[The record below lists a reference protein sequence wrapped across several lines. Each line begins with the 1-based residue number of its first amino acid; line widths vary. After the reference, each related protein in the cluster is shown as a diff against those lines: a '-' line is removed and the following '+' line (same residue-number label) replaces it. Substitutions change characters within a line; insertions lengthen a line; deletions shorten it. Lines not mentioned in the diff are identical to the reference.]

1 MNSSPAQLYVRHAV
15 KASLVEYID
24 KYMMIILR
32 DGTTHIGELRT
43 FDQFTNVVLEDAWA
57 RHYIDDKVYEKFI
70 GTLLIR
76 GDNVVFFAEI
86 DPKKDEQIQRIT
98 KQQYQKLL
106 KIKKSD
112 PKKRRK
118 KDFAELFS
126 CHLSAYQD

>member
-32 DGTTHIGELRT
+32 DGTVYIGELRT
-43 FDQFTNVVLEDAWA
+43 FDQFTNVVLEDAWI
-57 RHYIDDKVYEKFI
+57 RNFVDTKVWEKFI

-86 DPKKDEQIQRIT
+86 DPNKDSMLQRIDEQ
-98 KQQYQKLL
+98 QYNELRKNR
-106 KIKKSD
+106 KSVEC
-112 PKKRRK
+112 K
-118 KDFAELFS
+118 KDFAALMF
-126 CHLSAYQD
+126 LSHDME

>member
-32 DGTTHIGELRT
+32 DGTVYIGELRT
-43 FDQFTNVVLEDAWA
+43 FDQFTNVVLEDAWI
-57 RHYIDDKVYEKFI
+57 RNYVDKKLYEKFI

-86 DPKKDEQIQRIT
+86 DPNKDSMIERINEKEYKK
-98 KQQYQKLL
+98 L
-106 KIKKSD
+106 KNNEKSC
-112 PKKRRK
+112 
-118 KDFAELFS
+118 FAMLFS
-126 CHLSAYQD
+126 KNLNESPNL

>member
-32 DGTTHIGELRT
+32 DGTVYIGELRT
-43 FDQFTNVVLEDAWA
+43 FDQFTNVVLEDAWI
-57 RHYIDDKVYEKFI
+57 RNYVDKKLYEKFI

-86 DPKKDEQIQRIT
+86 DPNKDSMMERINE
-98 KQQYQKLL
+98 KEYQKL
-106 KIKKSD
+106 KKNEKSNQ
-112 PKKRRK
+112 
-118 KDFAELFS
+118 KDFATLFS
-126 CHLSAYQD
+126 WNLTMYHD

>member
-32 DGTTHIGELRT
+32 DGTVYIGELRT
-43 FDQFTNVVLEDAWA
+43 FDQFTNVVLEDAWI
-57 RHYIDDKVYEKFI
+57 RNYVNTKLYEKFI

-86 DPKKDEQIQRIT
+86 DPNKDSMMQRIT
-98 KQQYQKLL
+98 EKEYQKL
-106 KIKKSD
+106 KKNE
-112 PKKRRK
+112 KTNQ
-118 KDFAELFS
+118 KDFATLFS
-126 CHLSAYQD
+126 WNLTMYHD

>member
-32 DGTTHIGELRT
+32 DGTVYIGELRT
-43 FDQFTNVVLEDAWA
+43 FDQFTNVVLEDAWI
-57 RHYIDDKVYEKFI
+57 RNYIENKLYEKFI

-86 DPKKDEQIQRIT
+86 DPNKDSTMERINQHQYEQLKK
-98 KQQYQKLL
+98 
-106 KIKKSD
+106 KK
-112 PKKRRK
+112 
-118 KDFAELFS
+118 
-126 CHLSAYQD
+126 